1 MKKKNNKKKLIIIL
15 IAVLVAAAI
24 SIIIEIDIKQK
35 INDGDEY
42 EVNNSI
48 KHNKICKD
56 SICLTDIEITF
67 DDEAEYISGNIENV
81 GKKDIP
87 ESEMILVLTKKN
99 GEKKDIKYET
109 PKLKPNKKEI
119 FEYQTYAD
127 DELIKTKSINIKSI
141 KVLNSKKTSK

>member
-42 EVNNSI
+42 EVNNFI

-99 GEKKDIKYET
+99 GEKKDIKYEI
-109 PKLKPNKKEI
+109 PKLKPSKKEI